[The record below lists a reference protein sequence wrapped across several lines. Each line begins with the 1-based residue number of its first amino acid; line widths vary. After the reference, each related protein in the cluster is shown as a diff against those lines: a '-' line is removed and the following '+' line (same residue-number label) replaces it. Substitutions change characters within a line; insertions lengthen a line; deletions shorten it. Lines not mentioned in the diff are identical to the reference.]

1 MQTMTRTLVAALA
14 IPFAALSA
22 SAALA
27 QSSIVESGHTAAWY
41 DPARDGEGWVL
52 EILDEARVSVYW
64 YTYDDDGGQRWL
76 TGAGQVLADENGQYI
91 EVPELW
97 VTRGPSFGDAF
108 DPDDVVME
116 VAGNATLRFDDC
128 QAGTVNW
135 TAFGQSAEMSLT
147 RLTRTMG
154 AGCEPING
162 IPGEPVQAYA
172 GQSGDWFDQGHNGEG
187 FTVQWL
193 TRDQAL
199 VFWFTYD
206 DQGNQAWMTGLGHSS
221 DGVIVVP
228 ELTATRGGRFGA
240 AFDPAAVEHVAWGQL
255 DMTLAC
261 NDGGMN
267 YESDLPAF
275 GAGSQVLQ
283 RLSRLASPACPYVK
297 PGLADIYL
305 AQWTDIP
312 IPQDDSITVR
322 RVTDNG
328 TVVGVRELA
337 GESVGEVVVMAP
349 GETEWTT
356 LSGEEIWR
364 DGPILVSELAERIVV
379 NEPVP
384 AGPLTNE
391 RFGPL
396 AWWRNVGWTPVDE
409 MDSSM
414 AVLSG
419 GSRDGS
425 VLLGRGFTDPSRDE
439 QPWIFD
445 PVAGERALPR
455 LDEGALTVPTAASI
469 DAQVVVGSQ
478 SFPVITPIPPY
489 IQVTGF
495 EAMRWNNDGEPR
507 LIRNPEGEIL
517 ASAISCDALC
527 EVVAG
532 NLISELLVGDER
544 YNRAQS
550 WFWTADGR
558 YGLLGNVRAT
568 GVYDVDDNPVIEKH
582 WPLAIDA
589 AGSMIV
595 GDFRAY
601 DPLASPQPPLE
612 GFIWTQ
618 ATGIHAIT
626 DVVEA
631 TGASAQRWL
640 ELRVADLSPDGLR
653 VLVYGRTWETNEHRA
668 AILELSPR

>member
-1 MQTMTRTLVAALA
+1 MRTTNRIMVAALA
-14 IPFAALSA
+14 TPFAALIAGS
-22 SAALA
+22 ALA
-27 QSSIVESGHTAAWY
+27 QTSIVEPGHTAAWY
-41 DPARDGEGWVL
+41 DPDRSGEGWVL
-52 EILDEARVSVYW
+52 EILNDDRATAYW

-76 TGAGQVLADENGQYI
+76 TGVGQVMTDDDGQYI
-91 EVPELW
+91 SVPELV
-97 VTRGPSFGDAF
+97 VTRGATFGEDF
-108 DPDDVVME
+108 DKNDVVRE
-116 VAGNATLRFDDC
+116 VVGSATFRFGDC

-135 TAFGQSAEMSLT
+135 TAFGESAEVDLK
-147 RLTRTMG
+147 RLSRTMA
-154 AGCEPING
+154 AGCESING
-162 IPGEPVQAYA
+162 IPGEPVMAYA
-172 GQSGDWFDQGHNGEG
+172 GQSGDWYDTTHSGEG

-193 TRDQAL
+193 TRNEAL

-206 DQGNQAWMTGLGHSS
+206 DQGNQAWMSGLGTYE

-228 ELTATRGGRFGA
+228 ELTGTRGARFGA
-240 AFDPAAVEHVAWGQL
+240 AFDKTDVERFDWGQM
-255 DMTLAC
+255 DMNLAC

-267 YESDLPAF
+267 YESELPGF
-275 GAGSQVLQ
+275 GTGSQDLK

-297 PGLADIYL
+297 PGLADLYE
-305 AQWTDIP
+305 ANWTDIP
-312 IPQDDSITVR
+312 VPQDDSITVR

-328 TVVGVRELA
+328 TVVGVRELD

-349 GETEWTT
+349 GESEWTT

-364 DGPILVSELAERIVV
+364 DSPVLVSELAERIVV

-384 AGPLTNE
+384 AGLLTNE
-391 RFGPL
+391 SFGPL

-409 MDSSM
+409 LDSSM

-419 GSRDGS
+419 GSRDGG
-425 VLLGRGFTDPSRDE
+425 VLLGRRFTDPSRDE
-439 QPWIFD
+439 EPWMFD
-445 PVAGERALPR
+445 PIAGDRALPR
-455 LDEGALTVPTAASI
+455 LDEGAFTVPTAASI

-478 SFPVITPIPPY
+478 SFPVITPIPPF
-489 IQVTGF
+489 IQVTGS
-495 EAMRWNNDGEPR
+495 EAMRWTNAGEPR

-517 ASAISCDALC
+517 ASAIACDALC

-582 WPLAIDA
+582 RPLAIDA

-595 GDFRAY
+595 GDFEAY
-601 DPLASPQPPLE
+601 SPLASPKPPPE

-626 DVVEA
+626 DIVEA
-631 TGASAQRWL
+631 TGASAERWL

-653 VLVYGRTWETNEHRA
+653 VLVHGRTWETNEHRA